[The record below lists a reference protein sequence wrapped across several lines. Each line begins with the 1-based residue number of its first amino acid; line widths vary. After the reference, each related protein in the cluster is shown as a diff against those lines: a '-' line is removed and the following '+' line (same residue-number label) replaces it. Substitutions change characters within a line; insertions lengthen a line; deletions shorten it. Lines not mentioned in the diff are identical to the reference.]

1 VKVAAI
7 VAVTLISVVCLF
19 QIALAFGAP
28 LGKAAWG
35 GRHQGTL
42 PKGLRIASGIA
53 AFIVYPLIG
62 VAVLDAAMVFD
73 GRFMLGNDK
82 AVMWG
87 LAVLF
92 ALGALA
98 NLASR
103 STIERWWAPVSLT
116 IAFCFAVVASS
127 L

>member
-35 GRHQGTL
+35 GRHQGAL

-62 VAVLDAAMVFD
+62 VAVLDAAMFFD

-103 STIERWWAPVSLT
+103 SSIERWWAPVSLT
-116 IAFCFAVVASS
+116 IGVCCAVVASS

>member
-1 VKVAAI
+1 MKVVAI
-7 VAVTLISVVCLF
+7 VAVSLIFVICLF

-35 GRHQGTL
+35 GRHQGSL
-42 PKGLRIASGIA
+42 PKGLRIGSGIA
-53 AFIVYPLIG
+53 GFILYPLIG
-62 VAVLDAAMVFD
+62 VMVLDGAMVID

-87 LAVLF
+87 LSALF
-92 ALGALA
+92 SVGALA

-103 STIERWWAPVSLT
+103 SIIERWWAPVSLT
-116 IAFCFAVVASS
+116 LALCCAVVA
-127 L
+127 LLL

>member
-1 VKVAAI
+1 MKIAAI
-7 VAVTLISVVCLF
+7 VSVTLMAVVCIF

-35 GRHQGTL
+35 GRHQGVL
-42 PKGLRIASGIA
+42 PKGLRIASGVA
-53 AFIVYPLIG
+53 GFIVYPLIG
-62 VAVLDAAMVFD
+62 IAVLDAAMLFE
-73 GRFMLGNDK
+73 GRFVLSNDQ

-87 LAVLF
+87 LAILF
-92 ALGALA
+92 AVGALA

-103 STIERWWAPVSLT
+103 SVVERWWAPVSLT
-116 IAFCFAVVASS
+116 IGLCCAVVASS